1 MNEFGMDLLWLILL
15 VLLYGFFTLGKTALV
30 ALNDRKLE
38 KQAET
43 DGTAKRLVRLLSEP
57 GRFLTVAPTLWPLRR
72 TLLWR
77 RSSSWWPGRAIPGS
91 PFM

>member
-43 DGTAKRLVRLLSEP
+43 DGTARRLMHLLSEP
-57 GRFLTVAPTLWPLRR
+57 GRFLTVINGDRVLIA
-72 TLLWR
+72 
-77 RSSSWWPGRAIPGS
+77 
-91 PFM
+91 